1 MGTEVLQ
8 FLDSLAIR
16 HQDDFEE
23 KDNIILFFISSW
35 CNNSSYNSNRPNAKQ
50 LTRQG
55 TEKILSPNSSDDL
68 CLLFCINS
76 SSMMRHKCIIVH
88 TVFQQQERYT
98 LEAQKFPHQRQKMSA
113 LETKY
118 FHIRDVH
125 VGLGWDGSQG
135 RASPALFNCFLR
147 IGQERNISIPE
158 TKYFHTRD

>member
-76 SSMMRHKCIIVH
+76 SSMSHTPSKLPNISKLSFSIICNWLI
-88 TVFQQQERYT
+88 FYNP
-98 LEAQKFPHQRQKMSA
+98 F
-113 LETKY
+113 
-118 FHIRDVH
+118 
-125 VGLGWDGSQG
+125 
-135 RASPALFNCFLR
+135 FLR
-147 IGQERNISIPE
+147 IWPFLPYSSLSLC
-158 TKYFHTRD
+158 FFV